1 MSIKKLFEKNR
12 QTTVVSKYLKNT
24 NISTVGAGLESPGH
38 LSESLKKRDTFI
50 PPLDY
55 TKPGN
60 FAKFGSAEKYYKDVF
75 EYIVDYYPYDGS
87 GFEKVKFENDLNLFE
102 KYIFNEEYPKSTGHA
117 SFGLNYTGATTK
129 ASNYYS
135 SSVGEYIRVK
145 GGPHKTNV
153 YSEGKNR
160 TSNLEFGGPS
170 GSTLEFFFK
179 KGTGMPS
186 SGQSKNQV
194 IFDLHNGISSG
205 SRDYG
210 RFRVEIR
217 SGSEDRFYVTMQS
230 GGQVPSGFCRIPIPT
245 TGNLDLTNG
254 DWHQYTFAFE
264 TSISQPKLTL
274 YRDGKC
280 VETISSTGSIGLV
293 TGSLIGRIGALEV
306 SPSGTSLT
314 LAQNA
319 QAGFGRLSASLDE
332 FRFWKKRRTSQEIGR
347 YWFTNVDG
355 GTNKY
360 DANVSLGLYYKFN
373 EGIAP
378 KTTIDRVVSDYSG
391 RMSNGFWY
399 GYDTDYSRN
408 LKSAINE
415 MSMSNVHEVGDPI
428 VRSLNTRYTT
438 VKDSLELAGKNY
450 DYGNA
455 AALMN
460 SIPTWIREQ
469 DENSEK
475 ELIDLVQILS
485 NHFDVLHAQIGAL
498 SNIKNND
505 YVSGS
510 LSGSLHEFPHNDRL
524 LDNLGLETPELFGN
538 IDTLQQFLKRDEQIN
553 FKQDLSAIKNSI
565 YKNIHNNLVSIYKSK
580 GTEKSIRNFIRCLGV
595 GENII
600 ALNTYANNVEY
611 KLLNNY
617 RDNISTKKY
626 VDFSGLSNA
635 TSQEATVFQYYDAS
649 NTNSVGLISGSTSG
663 SHTIAEFA
671 FTTEADIYF
680 PDRSNVDKLPY
691 AVPAATTSSLF
702 GYHTPSNNGPT
713 STNITWAPAPKD
725 WGLNIVAIK
734 APATYS
740 ERSSPAH
747 LVPDAYFAVRNREGN
762 ILLTSSVFRNVY
774 DNERWNL
781 ALSVRPEKYPFV
793 SGVLGAGLA
802 KDTNF
807 TLNFCGYN
815 YNTGQ
820 LRNSFSKNLRL
831 DYNSGSGYINSPK
844 RLYMGALRTNHT
856 GTLILRSDTRASS
869 LRYWTDFLPTGTIN
883 LHAREADSFGR
894 EHSYRNAYS
903 FQGSTPGVFIPK
915 IETLALNWDYA
926 DVTSSNA
933 SGRFKILDFSS
944 GSSGTRYDEKYQ
956 GDVFT
961 NINLRAHTG
970 RGDLFE
976 ASGKPAQKQY
986 IFTQKLQLPEYA
998 ASGDMINILD
1008 ADVETFTRDSRP
1020 TNYYFAVEKSLYRSI
1035 SDRMLNL
1042 FASMAEYSDL
1052 VGEPVNKY
1060 RGRYKSLEKMREI
1073 FFRSNQATFIDFDK
1087 YVRFYKWLDSSMNE
1101 MIEQLFPA
1109 SARFAENVRTVVES
1123 HVLERPKVK
1132 YGYIGNIKDMQ
1143 VSPSGSIPGA
1153 LCRNIPGWKFNHA
1166 PLNGNQDTNCAWWQ
1180 NRALRTDPSLTSG
1193 DSGVDA
1199 DRQKILRT
1207 RQTLLFSGG
1216 MACISAD
1223 LESTKF
1229 GGINQY
1235 PNKVRNARDFI
1246 FYSSSLRE
1254 NTCADELTPSVLQK
1268 NLVAYTAVKN
1278 GTNYEGKMLLPF
1290 TAISASTDGDVKDYK
1305 GLLKRKGLGYVDFAN
1320 LHEDSTYPYQYSV
1333 PMQGPFTHDHVGGF
1347 ASRHVR
1353 LFAGKK
1359 SVAYPSNYFSQ
1370 LSGGNPRAES
1380 WEMTFPSSG
1389 TGSIQTIVTGSTP
1402 RGHLLRGLGSKSPVN
1417 ITNIRTSTGSIQT
1430 YEGAA
1435 RIGNFSENY
1444 EVVQTNDRRQT
1455 NVDLALNAGNY
1466 HVKELSGTMASAFIT
1481 PPSRRTAGVQ
1491 GLTGSLGYASPRQQS
1506 DAKKTK
1512 SVFVQRFAA
1521 PGSGYDSNQLF
1532 RDLAS
1537 DQLSPNNALPFRN
1550 IKNRQTFYTNL
1561 KLYSGWGGFVTG
1573 SGMYQ
1578 LNKYGGDELDN
1589 LNQGKPY
1596 TPSGLSSDIDPPPV
1610 SIHKVQRNT
1619 RERLK
1624 ITKIVSAPS
1633 EKGQLVKTGSLRDN
1647 GFVTRPIPDADRP
1660 AWFTNISG
1668 SDQAGITLR
1677 TSYIQSGSRFPSDMS
1692 IPAKSFAIEAGA
1704 KAAGDITPA
1713 GYAPSDWNG
1722 VIIGITG
1729 SAMTAAGVP
1738 KHVRFIATTMM
1749 DVGVSSRGSPTI
1761 MYWGVAG
1768 ASSVANIVSSL
1779 YGAINATYATWG
1791 DLDVVPTATSTEVGL
1806 EQVTA
1811 GFAGNTT
1818 ISVASDVAGV
1828 ANKTDFTGGTDS
1840 PTPEWGKGDFFGNDG
1855 KNEFLWEKNRGFA
1868 TWNQLRQGDTN
1879 LGSYARRNNLY
1890 ELEWSSNDLNEI
1902 NRGPLLTQIK
1912 LNLPPLGT
1920 LRSARVTDPG
1930 GAVRGWTDRG
1940 GNLLSSS
1947 FILPSYREPP
1957 VTSRYLP
1964 ILHQIKTR
1972 PGTAA
1977 ETQYGHTAHTS
1988 VEYSYGNELMGFAHR
2003 KLNEIKAG
2011 KLKYAFDKLRRPY
2024 EILRDNW
2031 LQRVDGEVDGTD
2043 TIKLTTYPEVIY
2055 PKEVYTYLSESRVRQ
2070 SFRNSFW
2077 KDDLDVNM
2085 STAGKLVAAVNS
2097 NTTLIPQTLM
2107 EVASRSWRR
2116 TGERV
2121 YKYGET
2127 NSSITS
2133 QGYTIT
2139 PNDVFPEFEGTVL
2152 TQPGIMSD
2160 WPLDSFLYADFKDQM
2175 MGANPY
2181 SGTLY
2186 GASSLMPCGEL
2197 MMPNYGASISYTVNL
2212 VYTFSKQKL
2221 LRNDSV
2227 SAQYVYNSP
2236 TMFKQGPTYAGQGM
2250 EGQFTLKT
2258 TTLTDYDPG
2267 TGDSNRAAFVIEDG
2281 MGNQFTFYPVANAV
2295 AATTASYST
2304 TSPYIYYWGLYN
2316 ALNINAITNRLEN
2329 ALDLA
2334 IAGAAGVPLR
2344 MAIGPSASMNDK
2356 INITSSLPGTTSDL
2370 VGTPLMAGVND
2381 LFNNTKGVLDRQ
2393 LYGGTASIGPEQYLH
2408 NAPGGPDSRPPWIAG
2423 RERKYVEGSRK
2434 GELAIRQYPFYDTY
2448 EKYATD
2454 LRAAGKEYTIIPEFR
2469 VSNHI
2474 GEYLGADDV
2483 FSYVAGT
2490 LSITGANNNNFD
2502 GTNSKF
2508 LERYAQTDYIE
2519 FLDPFMKLTSTDLS
2533 FNKYPKHFEIK
2544 SDAMVKLLPYDGF
2557 YPVNR
2562 TLEMATMFSE
2572 SYSSNAANPYF
2583 TGASGSSGERFRA
2596 LLRPYFAPG
2605 IMYNSIKSGMAVDY
2619 PILRGNEKSAP
2630 INKHATIDRAP
2641 FPRPSNALMG
2651 IKSGSYSSVVG
2662 SACIPGNRRRA
2673 PAGGWDF
2680 QDALSGSDL
2689 AAFWWSERLPFES
2702 VLDPAPYLAGV
2713 KSSDQEPDGILLSDI
2728 NEHMYSEITGSILG
2742 EPDDLLYRK
2751 AMSNFLANAPSFFL
2765 KKKTSNGGSAGHMTK
2780 FVANFGTSISTTAA
2794 ARKTVTIDPSTTY
2807 MMEIGLMKT
2816 SNFNLYSNPYAF
2828 GVPTAT
2834 GSFAGKDWENYT
2846 VAKEVPSGSVWPKH
2860 RGEFAPF
2867 TPSYYYGASIAR
2879 ITYMPQPTSD
2889 GNPYEV
2895 SLDEIMGES
2904 AENTW
2909 VEFINESG
2917 SYYDFDSGSFRSNEG
2932 GSFVGTTSTPPYKW
2946 NRAWQNRMD
2955 IDASIVIDNK
2965 FPADNGFMSPRDPNK
2980 WVIMPKWECPILDFP
2995 SGSNSATGRYSF
3007 SSSVVTRQFDSPTF
3021 GMWHQYGVEPSA
3033 SQGVY
3038 LFIRNV
3044 NNEDSDLRLVGD
3056 PVNDAG
3062 KYELCSKIPRF
3073 VYEAR
3078 SSNTPKVRSLA
3089 QLVGFNPDEI
3099 IDQGWDPLKAK
3110 RLGELESSD
3119 GKNYKSISE
3128 AIVAMPYYTDNEG
3141 IPRTLNLKGDY
3152 SKIGPKIKEFRQ
3164 VFAKYSMPPNLALR
3178 LLPYLPKDWP
3188 IVPSMINPFG
3198 EDSLDQLLETDEVEY
3213 SVPIVYLM
3221 EHTIPLTKQDLA
3233 DIWQGIMPEIGT
3245 TVQKSVTA
3253 IDHYMP
3259 GVDTGEV
3266 SHTFPEIL
3274 KLQRELGIEIT
3285 GIPRVDL
3292 LDTSTGKD
3300 GLHPEI
3306 KWIVFKVKQRGVPS
3320 YTDLIR
3326 DEIDGYDSMSYL
3338 AQTRLTRDLD
3348 AEAINE
3354 RGELILSDEEEER
3367 RTNHTKMAY
3376 LAFQSYRGGDGSSV
3390 TFNWPYDMCSLIET
3404 AKITTKVGFR
3414 PDLEKELQEYNEL
3427 LELQQSF
3434 SAAGGAAPLAN
3445 NSNSAPPHLQDNR
3458 PTSQPSLGEQQ
3469 SPSITPSISPSAAR
3483 TARSSARLAQ
3493 QSARGIAAAGR
3504 NIYRPG

>member
-24 NISTVGAGLESPGH
+24 NISEVGSGLESAGH

-55 TKPGN
+55 TNPGN
-60 FAKFGSAEKYYKDVF
+60 FAKFGSAEKYYKDIF
-75 EYIVDYYPYDGS
+75 EYVVDYYPYDGS
-87 GFEKVKFENDLNLFE
+87 AFEKLKFENDLNLFE

-117 SFGLNYTGATTK
+117 SFGLGYTGATSK

-135 SSVGEYIRVK
+135 SSIGEYIRVK
-145 GGPHKTNV
+145 GGPHKTNL
-153 YSEGKNR
+153 YNEEKNR

-179 KGTGMPS
+179 KGTGMPA

-194 IFDLHNGISSG
+194 IFDLHNGIVSG
-205 SRDYG
+205 SNDYG
-210 RFRVEIR
+210 RLRVEIR

-230 GGQVPSGFCRIPIPT
+230 GGQVPSGFCRVPIPT

-254 DWHQYTFAFE
+254 DWHQYAFAFE
-264 TSISQPKLTL
+264 TSLSQPKLTL

-293 TGSLIGRIGALEV
+293 TGSLIGRIGALEI

-360 DANVSLGLYYKFN
+360 DANISLGVYYKFN

-391 RMSNGFWY
+391 RMSNGIWY
-399 GYDTDYSRN
+399 GYDADYSRN

-415 MSMSNVHEVGDPI
+415 MSMSNIHERGDVV
-428 VRSLNTRYTT
+428 VRPLNTRYTT

-455 AALMN
+455 AGLMN

-498 SNIKNND
+498 SSIKNND

-510 LSGSLHEFPHNDRL
+510 MSGSLHEFPYNDRL
-524 LDNLGLETPELFGN
+524 LDNLGLETPELFKN
-538 IDTLQQFLKRDEQIN
+538 IDTLQQFMKRDEQIN
-553 FKQDLSAIKNSI
+553 FKQDLSAIKNTI
-565 YKNIHNNLVSIYKSK
+565 YKNIHNNLISIYKSK

-600 ALNTYANNVEY
+600 ALNTYANNVDY

-617 RDNISTKKY
+617 RDDISTKKY
-626 VDFSGLSNA
+626 VDFSGLSNDS
-635 TSQEATVFQYYDAS
+635 SQQATVFQYYDAA
-649 NTNSVGLISGSTSG
+649 NANSVGLISGSTSG
-663 SHTIAEFA
+663 SHTLAEFA
-671 FTTEADIYF
+671 FTAEADIYF
-680 PDRSNVDKLPY
+680 PDRSNVDKLSY
-691 AVPAATTSSLF
+691 ASATTLTSSLF

-713 STNITWAPAPKD
+713 STNITWASDTKD
-725 WGLNIVAIK
+725 WGLNVVAIK
-734 APATYS
+734 SPATYS
-740 ERSSPAH
+740 HRAAPAH

-762 ILLTSSVFRNVY
+762 ILLTSSVFRNIY

-820 LRNSFSKNLRL
+820 LRNSFSKNMRL
-831 DYNSGSGYINSPK
+831 DYNSGSGYINSSK

-856 GTLILRSDTRASS
+856 GTLLLRSDIRASS

-903 FQGSTPGVFIPK
+903 FQGSTPGVFIPE
-915 IETLALNWDYA
+915 IETLALNWDFA
-926 DVTSSNA
+926 AVTSSNA
-933 SGRFKILDFSS
+933 AGRFKILDFSS
-944 GSSGTRYDEKYQ
+944 GSNGTRYDEKYQ
-956 GDVFT
+956 GDVLT
-961 NINLRAHTG
+961 NINLRSHTG

-976 ASGKPAQKQY
+976 AFDKPVQKQY

-1020 TNYYFAVEKSLYRSI
+1020 VNYYFAVEKSLYRSI

-1042 FASMAEYSDL
+1042 FASMAEYNDL

-1060 RGRYKSLEKMREI
+1060 RGRYKSLEKMREV

-1109 SARFAENVRTVVES
+1109 SARFSENVRTVVES
-1123 HVLERPKVK
+1123 HVLERPKIK
-1132 YGYIGNIKDMQ
+1132 YGYTGNIKDMQ
-1143 VSPSGSIPGA
+1143 VSPSGSIPGTI
-1153 LCRNIPGWKFNHA
+1153 CRDIPGWKFNHA
-1166 PLNGNQDTNCAWWQ
+1166 PLNGNQNTNCAWWQ

-1216 MACISAD
+1216 LVCISAD

-1254 NTCADELTPSVLQK
+1254 NTCADNLIPAVLQK
-1268 NLVAYTAVKN
+1268 SLVAYTAVKD

-1290 TAISASTDGDVKDYK
+1290 TAISASTDGDVRDYK

-1320 LHEDSTYPYQYSV
+1320 LHEDSTHPYQYSV
-1333 PMQGPFTHDHVGGF
+1333 PMQGPFTKDHVGGF

-1353 LFAGKK
+1353 PLALKAK
-1359 SVAYPSNYFSQ
+1359 NT
-1370 LSGGNPRAES
+1370 RAES

-1389 TGSIQTIVTGSTP
+1389 TGSIQTLITGSTP
-1402 RGHLLRGLGSKSPVN
+1402 KGHHLRGLGSKSPVN
-1417 ITNIRTSTGSIQT
+1417 IANIRTSTGSIQT
-1430 YEGAA
+1430 YEGVA

-1444 EVVQTNDRRQT
+1444 EVVQTNDRSQM
-1455 NVDLALNAGNY
+1455 NVDLASNPSNY
-1466 HVKELSGTMASAFIT
+1466 YVKELSGTMASAFIT
-1481 PPSRRTAGVQ
+1481 PPSRRAAGLQ

-1506 DAKKTK
+1506 NTKKTK

-1521 PGSGYDSNQLF
+1521 PGSVYDSNQLF

-1561 KLYSGWGGFVTG
+1561 KFYSGWGGFVTG
-1573 SGMYQ
+1573 SGIYQ

-1589 LNQGKPY
+1589 LNLGQPY
-1596 TPSGLSSDIDPPPV
+1596 IPSGLSSPIAPPPV

-1619 RERLK
+1619 RERLE
-1624 ITKIVSAPS
+1624 ITSNTTRPT
-1633 EKGQLVKTGSLRDN
+1633 VKTGSLRDN

-1660 AWFTNISG
+1660 AWFTDISG
-1668 SDQAGITLR
+1668 SDQSGITLR
-1677 TSYIQSGSRFPSDMS
+1677 TAYIQSGSRFPSDIS
-1692 IPAKSFAIEAGA
+1692 IPSKSFAIDAGN
-1704 KAAGDITPA
+1704 KAAGSITVNSYNA
-1713 GYAPSDWNG
+1713 AQLNN

-1729 SAMTAAGVP
+1729 SAMTDAGVP
-1738 KHVRFIATTMM
+1738 KHVRFQAVSALP
-1749 DVGVSSRGSPTI
+1749 VGSSSRVSPTHT
-1761 MYWGVAG
+1761 YWGVNG
-1768 ASSVANIVSSL
+1768 GTGISDIVNSL
-1779 YGAINATYATWG
+1779 FAAINYANATYDDIDVIATAASPKVQLAQVSPG
-1791 DLDVVPTATSTEVGL
+1791 D
-1806 EQVTA
+1806 
-1811 GFAGNTT
+1811 AGNTT
-1818 ISVASDVAGV
+1818 LTKAADAASTIAFSQF
-1828 ANKTDFTGGTDS
+1828 AGGTES
-1840 PTPEWGKGDFFGNDG
+1840 TTPDWGPGDFLGNDG

-1868 TWNQLRQGDTN
+1868 TWNQLRRGDTN
-1879 LGSYARRNNLY
+1879 LGSYARRNNIY
-1890 ELEWSSNDLNEI
+1890 ESELDPGNLNEI
-1902 NRGPLLTQIK
+1902 NRGPLLPQIK
-1912 LNLPPLGT
+1912 LNLNPGT
-1920 LRSARVTDPG
+1920 LLSAKTTISAIG
-1930 GAVRGWTDRG
+1930 QAVRGWTDRG

-1947 FILPSYREPP
+1947 LISPSYREPP

-1977 ETQYGHTAHTS
+1977 ETQYGQTAHAS

-2003 KLNEIKAG
+2003 KLNEVKTG
-2011 KLKYAFDKLRRPY
+2011 KLKYAFGEVRRPY
-2024 EILRDNW
+2024 EIFRDNW
-2031 LQRVDGEVDGTD
+2031 LQEINGEVDGTD
-2043 TIKLTTYPEVIY
+2043 TIKLTAYSEVIY
-2055 PKEVYTYLSESRVRQ
+2055 PKEVYTYLSESRTRQ

-2085 STAGKLVAAVNS
+2085 STAGADVATVSTNS
-2097 NTTLIPQTLM
+2097 LLTYQALM
-2107 EVASRSWRR
+2107 EGSSRAWRR

-2121 YKYGET
+2121 YTYGET
-2127 NSSITS
+2127 NSSVTS

-2139 PNDVFPEFEGTVL
+2139 PSDIFPGLEGLPSTD
-2152 TQPGIMSD
+2152 PGIMSD

-2175 MGANPY
+2175 MGVSTD

-2186 GASSLMPCGEL
+2186 GAASLMPCGEL
-2197 MMPNYGASISYTVNL
+2197 MLPSYGASVSYPVNNAFD
-2212 VYTFSKQKL
+2212 FSKQKL

-2227 SAQYVYNSP
+2227 NAQYVYSSP
-2236 TMFKQGPTYAGQGM
+2236 TMFRQGPTYSGAPM
-2250 EGQFTLKT
+2250 EGAFTLET
-2258 TTLTDYDPG
+2258 TTLSDYDPANG
-2267 TGDSNRAAFVIEDG
+2267 NAARAALHLQDG
-2281 MGNQFTFYPVANAV
+2281 AGNAFTFYPIGNHTAAV
-2295 AATTASYST
+2295 TASADT
-2304 TSPYIYYWGLYN
+2304 LSPYVYYWGIYPDGQSTADLLGDLQA
-2316 ALNINAITNRLEN
+2316 ALE
-2329 ALDLA
+2329 LA
-2334 IAGAAGVPLR
+2334 IAGTGGVPMKFSIGASSSNGNR
-2344 MAIGPSASMNDK
+2344 MNL
-2356 INITSSLPGTTSDL
+2356 TSSLPGVFSDL
-2370 VGTPLMAGVND
+2370 TASPQIAGAND
-2381 LFNNTKGVLDRQ
+2381 LFNDAKGKLERQ
-2393 LYGGTASIGPEQYLH
+2393 MYGGTSSITHHQYLH
-2408 NAPGGPDSRPPWIAG
+2408 NAPGGPDSRPPWLAG

-2434 GELAIRQYPFYDTY
+2434 GELAARQYPFYDTY
-2448 EKYATD
+2448 EKYAAD
-2454 LRAAGKEYTIIPEFR
+2454 LRAAGKEYTILPEFR
-2469 VSNHI
+2469 VSKHI

-2483 FSYVAGT
+2483 FTYIAGT
-2490 LSITGANNNNFD
+2490 LSITGANNSNFD
-2502 GTNSKF
+2502 GTSPEF
-2508 LERYAQTDYIE
+2508 FERYAQTDYIE
-2519 FLDPFMKLTSTDLS
+2519 FLDPFMKPTSADLS

-2544 SDAMVKLLPYDGF
+2544 SDTMVKLLPYDGF

-2562 TLEMATMFSE
+2562 TLEIATLFSQ
-2572 SYSSNAANPYF
+2572 SYSSTDADPYF
-2583 TGASGSSGERFRA
+2583 TGASGSSGERFRT

-2605 IMYNSIKSGMAVDY
+2605 IMYNSIKSGMAIDY
-2619 PILRGNEKSAP
+2619 PILRGNGKSAP

-2651 IKSGSYSSVVG
+2651 IKSGSYTSVVG

-2673 PAGGWDF
+2673 PAGGWNF

-2689 AAFWWSERLPFES
+2689 ATFWWSERLPFES
-2702 VLDPAPYLAGV
+2702 ILDPAPYLAGV
-2713 KSSDQEPDGILLSDI
+2713 KSSGQDPDGILLSDI

-2742 EPDDLLYRK
+2742 DPDDLLYKK

-2765 KKKTSNGGSAGHMTK
+2765 KKKTSNGGNAGHMTK
-2780 FVANFGTSISTTAA
+2780 FVANFGATTAGSA
-2794 ARKTVTIDPSTTY
+2794 GTRKTVMVDPSTTY

-2816 SNFNLYSNPYAF
+2816 SKFNLYSNPYAF

-2834 GSFAGKDWENYT
+2834 GSLASKDWENYT
-2846 VAKEVPSGSVWPKH
+2846 VAKEVPSGSAWPYH

-2867 TPSYYYGASIAR
+2867 TPPYYYGASIAR
-2879 ITYMPQPTSD
+2879 ITYMPPPNSD
-2889 GNPYEV
+2889 GRAYEV
-2895 SLDEIMGES
+2895 SLDEIMGDS

-2909 VEFINESG
+2909 VEFVNESG
-2917 SYYDFDSGSFRSNEG
+2917 SYYDFDSGSFRSNEN
-2932 GSFVGTTSTPPYKW
+2932 GSFTATTTTPPYKW

-2965 FPADNGFMSPRDPNK
+2965 FPADNGFMNPRDPNK

-3038 LFIRNV
+3038 LFLRNV
-3044 NNEDSDLRLVGD
+3044 NSEDSDLRLVGD
-3056 PVNDAG
+3056 PTHIDGDGSPDPLG

-3073 VYEAR
+3073 VYESR
-3078 SSNTPKVRSLA
+3078 GSSSPRISSLA
-3089 QLVGFNPDEI
+3089 QLVGFSPDEI
-3099 IDQGWDPLKAK
+3099 IDQGWDPSKAK

-3128 AIVAMPYYTDNEG
+3128 AIVAMPYYTDNDG
-3141 IPRTLNLKGDY
+3141 TPRTLNLKGGY
-3152 SKIGPKIKEFRQ
+3152 SEIGPKVKEFRQ
-3164 VFAKYSMPPNLALR
+3164 VFTKYSMPPNLALR
-3178 LLPYLPKDWP
+3178 LLPFLPKDWP
-3188 IVPSMINPFG
+3188 TIPSMVNPFG
-3198 EDSLDQLLETDEVEY
+3198 KDSLDQLLETDAVEY

-3221 EHTIPLTKQDLA
+3221 EHTVPLTKQDLA
-3233 DIWQGIMPEIGT
+3233 DIWQGVMPEIGT

-3259 GVDTGEV
+3259 GNSEGRETD
-3266 SHTFPEIL
+3266 TFPEIL
-3274 KLQRELGIEIT
+3274 KLQEELGLELT
-3285 GIPRVDL
+3285 GVPRIDL
-3292 LDTSTGKD
+3292 LDTSIGKD
-3300 GLHPEI
+3300 GFHPEI

-3348 AEAINE
+3348 AEVINE
-3354 RGELILSDEEEER
+3354 RGELILTDEEEER

-3390 TFNWPYDMCSLIET
+3390 TYNWPYDMCSLIET

-3414 PDLEKELQEYNEL
+3414 PDLEKEIVEYNEL
-3427 LELQQSF
+3427 RELQRNFGAS
-3434 SAAGGAAPLAN
+3434 SAGASLAN
-3445 NSNSAPPHLQDNR
+3445 NSNSADLRLQDNR
-3458 PTSQPSLGEQQ
+3458 STSQPSLAEQQ
-3469 SPSITPSISPSAAR
+3469 SPSITPSISPSAAQAVQS
-3483 TARSSARLAQ
+3483 TLRLAQ
-3493 QSARGIAAAGR
+3493 QSARAISGYAR
-3504 NIYRPG
+3504 NTFRPR